1 MNSQTAKDE
10 ERRGR
15 PVAPRLETARIDA
28 LRARM
33 AAQGKTVAALAAE
46 IGEDVS
52 NVYKVLSGTRAA
64 SSGIGHR
71 IAVKLGLK
79 DRPEQ
84 LLQTSAI
91 SSLIRSEPKP

>member
-15 PVAPRLETARIDA
+15 PVAQRPDPARIEA

-33 AAQGKTVAALAAE
+33 VAAGQTVASLAAE
-46 IGEDVS
+46 IGEDAS
-52 NVYKVLSGTRAA
+52 SVYKVLSGKRAA
-64 SSGIGHR
+64 SSGVGHR

-79 DRPEQ
+79 DAPREI
-84 LLQTSAI
+84 LA
-91 SSLIRSEPKP
+91 SEPVTANLKPTR